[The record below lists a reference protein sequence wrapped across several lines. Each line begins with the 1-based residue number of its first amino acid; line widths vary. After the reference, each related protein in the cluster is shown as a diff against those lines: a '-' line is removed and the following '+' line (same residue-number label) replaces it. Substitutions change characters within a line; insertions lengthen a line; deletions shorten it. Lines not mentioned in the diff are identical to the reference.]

1 MQRQILIQPLV
12 DSTGNISPDVRQITV
27 TVQVTSPGRAARNY
41 TVTGYISRFQ

>member
-1 MQRQILIQPLV
+1 
-12 DSTGNISPDVRQITV
+12 VRQITV